1 LCVQRAGPA
10 PVAVI
15 VSFLTRR
22 SFDVAKIALL
32 VSYYRFNEP
41 NGIRLLTDRDAEH
54 ENLADVLRE
63 ARRRFDEGY
72 AAFLSAGG
80 DREGAIKLLD
90 RQLREAGKKY
100 VSEIDTASAI
110 NVVGGIDMLERLGA
124 LKRNMYNGV
133 YVSFIDM
140 FPPSE

>member
-1 LCVQRAGPA
+1 VPQRAGPA
-10 PVAVI
+10 AVAVI
-15 VSFLTRR
+15 VSFFTRR
-22 SFDVAKIALL
+22 SFAVAKIAVI

-41 NGIRLLTDRDAEH
+41 NGIRLLTDRDAEN
-54 ENLADVLRE
+54 ENLADVLRD

-100 VSEIDTASAI
+100 MFEIDTVAAI
-110 NVVGGIDMLERLGA
+110 NVIGGIDMLERLGA
-124 LKRNMYNGV
+124 LKRDRFNGV
-133 YVSFIDM
+133 YVSFIEM
-140 FPPSE
+140 FPESV